1 MTVERILFHL
11 MSEGNRSDE
20 CDVTMPSGKTTVQF
34 ATVALARDV
43 ELLLSGRPP
52 RRIRG
57 PARNQDLEL
66 DLEIARGSKQGGI
79 LVLSANASHSKLR
92 VVS

>member
-1 MTVERILFHL
+1 MHEVAAINVTSQCPPERQL
-11 MSEGNRSDE
+11 
-20 CDVTMPSGKTTVQF
+20 QF